1 MAEETSIGV
10 IISILIL
17 YILVLALVGLVIAVY
32 FKEIPVVFGP
42 TGPTGQSQGPTG
54 PTGPARTSN
63 GNGGVGISPPPIN
76 ITEQM
81 SLMHWNPHWQCTTKS
96 CCSNVATQY
105 INTNI
110 INRQVDF
117 ANIIELET
125 PGYTPPSGYDKI
137 VARCGGDYTTIIY
150 NMMKWTPIGSP
161 NIFCINDA
169 GNVGNSGR
177 PCLIQ
182 KFKAINSALTFYVM
196 GMHYTHY
203 RDNYIR
209 GIHTAFQQLGITSN
223 DKIVFMADTNQTG
236 SSEKLMTDMLQGT
249 PSIILASPVRG
260 TCCYNGPNSK
270 FHLPY
275 DRIIT
280 TIGLHM
286 TSDFPTFQDIIPNPI
301 PGCSYDE
308 MHLPVF
314 SIVSY

>member
-1 MAEETSIGV
+1 MSEGTSTGV
-10 IISILIL
+10 VISIIIL
-17 YILVLALVGLVIAVY
+17 YLFVFALIGLVIAVY

-42 TGPTGQSQGPTG
+42 TGPTGPSQGPTG
-54 PTGPARTSN
+54 PTGPVKSES
-63 GNGGVGISPPPIN
+63 GNIISPPPIN
-76 ITEQM
+76 ITGQM

-96 CCSNVATQY
+96 CCSNIATQY
-105 INTNI
+105 INNNI
-110 INRQVDF
+110 VSRQVDF

-125 PGYTPPSGYDKI
+125 PGYTPPSGYQKI

-150 NMMKWTPIGSP
+150 NTMKWTPVGSP
-161 NIFCINDA
+161 STFCINDA
-169 GNVGNSGR
+169 GNVGNNGR

-182 KFKAINSALTFYVM
+182 KFTNSSLTFYVM
-196 GMHYTHY
+196 GMHFTHF

-209 GIHTAFQQLGITSN
+209 GIHTAFQQLGINSS
-223 DKIVFMADTNQTG
+223 DKIVFMADTNQNGT
-236 SSEKLMTDMLQGT
+236 SEKLMTDMLQGT
-249 PSIILASPVRG
+249 PSVILASPVRG

-286 TSDFPTFQDIIPNPI
+286 TSDFPTFNDIIPNPI
-301 PGCSYDE
+301 AGCSYDE

-314 SIVSY
+314 SVVSY